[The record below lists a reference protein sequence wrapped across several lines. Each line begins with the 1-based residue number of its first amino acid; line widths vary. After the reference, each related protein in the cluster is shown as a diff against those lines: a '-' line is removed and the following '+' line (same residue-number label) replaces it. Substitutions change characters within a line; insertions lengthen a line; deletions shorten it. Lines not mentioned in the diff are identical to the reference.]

1 MPCIQAQFLGLNG
14 KQKCQ
19 AAELDS
25 WRKIQ
30 EVTGKTKTSRM
41 CLFLPKISRDKKRHP
56 VHEWL
61 IYIIIYIYIYILGE
75 PTLKIKIKCGC
86 LLLFSN
92 PVDLWPRNHL
102 VTPGGQVYVEGPW
115 SYWTIGL
122 EDGAGLEHDNGGRT
136 DENVSPGNF
145 LQKTRKVLGSI
156 DRVNSKHLPE
166 MKDRFLALL
175 REDGWLITINLLI

>member
-61 IYIIIYIYIYILGE
+61 IYIIIYIYIYIYIYFRWTHLKNQNQMWMFIVVFQPSGSLTQK
-75 PTLKIKIKCGC
+75 PPGHTWGPGLCWRTLVV
-86 LLLFSN
+86 LN
-92 PVDLWPRNHL
+92 NWPWRRRR
-102 VTPGGQVYVEGPW
+102 TGARQR
-115 SYWTIGL
+115 WT
-122 EDGAGLEHDNGGRT
+122 DG
-136 DENVSPGNF
+136 
-145 LQKTRKVLGSI
+145 RK
-156 DRVNSKHLPE
+156 
-166 MKDRFLALL
+166 RFP
-175 REDGWLITINLLI
+175 R